1 MKEEYLIQACMGKRV
16 DVFKGQTITVID
28 VSGGQVADFFAES
41 LDNAEEFLSTGVTMD
56 CNESL
61 RLKVGDFIYSNLYR
75 PMFQIVEDEV
85 GMHDLLHPC
94 CRPEMYDFFYQ
105 NGKGH
110 PNCHDTIN
118 RVLGESRAMI
128 CPVNLFMN
136 SQIDEEG
143 TIKVK
148 PPLSKAGDKIVFRA
162 EIDVRVGIAACSV
175 AESPCN
181 SGVCTSIQVIV
192 DRE

>member
-1 MKEEYLIQACMGKRV
+1 MKEEYLIQACTGKRV

-105 NGKGH
+105 NGEGH
-110 PNCHDTIN
+110 PNCLQNIN
-118 RVLGESRAMI
+118 AALSRRRPMI
-128 CPVNLFMN
+128 HPINFFMHTEIRPDG
-136 SQIDEEG
+136 SIS
-143 TIKVK
+143 VK
-148 PPLSKAGDKIVFRA
+148 APLSKPGDSVTLRA
-162 EIDVRVGIAACSV
+162 LMDVRLGMAACSV
-175 AESPCN
+175 KESECN
-181 SGVCTSIQVIV
+181 SGKCSPIKVIIS
-192 DRE
+192 E

>member
-1 MKEEYLIQACMGKRV
+1 
-16 DVFKGQTITVID
+16 
-28 VSGGQVADFFAES
+28 
-41 LDNAEEFLSTGVTMD
+41 
-56 CNESL
+56 
-61 RLKVGDFIYSNLYR
+61 
-75 PMFQIVEDEV
+75 
-85 GMHDLLHPC
+85 
-94 CRPEMYDFFYQ
+94 MYDFFYQ

-175 AESPCN
+175 AGKPMQQRCMHIHPGYCGQRIMCKAIEKAGMEGPYGGLLLGFPLTFLGSRAKVKHITPR
-181 SGVCTSIQVIV
+181 V
-192 DRE
+192 

>member
-1 MKEEYLIQACMGKRV
+1 MKEEYLIQACTGKRV

-128 CPVNLFMN
+128 CPVNLFKMC
-136 SQIDEEG
+136 I
-143 TIKVK
+143 
-148 PPLSKAGDKIVFRA
+148 R
-162 EIDVRVGIAACSV
+162 
-175 AESPCN
+175 
-181 SGVCTSIQVIV
+181 
-192 DRE
+192 DRI

>member
-1 MKEEYLIQACMGKRV
+1 MICSTHAVGLRCMIFSIKMER
-16 DVFKGQTITVID
+16 DTPT
-28 VSGGQVADFFAES
+28 A
-41 LDNAEEFLSTGVTMD
+41 
-56 CNESL
+56 
-61 RLKVGDFIYSNLYR
+61 
-75 PMFQIVEDEV
+75 
-85 GMHDLLHPC
+85 
-94 CRPEMYDFFYQ
+94 
-105 NGKGH
+105 
-110 PNCHDTIN
+110 TIN

>member
-1 MKEEYLIQACMGKRV
+1 MKEEYLIQACTGKRV

-85 GMHDLLHPC
+85 GMHAVGLRC
-94 CRPEMYDFFYQ
+94 MIFSIKMER
-105 NGKGH
+105 
-110 PNCHDTIN
+110 DTPT
-118 RVLGESRAMI
+118 A
-128 CPVNLFMN
+128 
-136 SQIDEEG
+136 
-143 TIKVK
+143 TI
-148 PPLSKAGDKIVFRA
+148 R
-162 EIDVRVGIAACSV
+162 
-175 AESPCN
+175 
-181 SGVCTSIQVIV
+181 
-192 DRE
+192 